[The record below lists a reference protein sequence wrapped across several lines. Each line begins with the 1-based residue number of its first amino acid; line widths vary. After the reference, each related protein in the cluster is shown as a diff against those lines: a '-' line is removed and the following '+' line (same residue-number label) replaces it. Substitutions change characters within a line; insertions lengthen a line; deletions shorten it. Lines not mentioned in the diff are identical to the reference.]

1 MIKITC
7 RTQEQRRRQSGFSG
21 KYYLKA
27 VEIFHR
33 KLRMSLTGEAERS
46 YLRTYISAVME
57 PGHVIVT
64 GCRCRNSEVMPSA
77 AAEGIQARPHPAPV
91 MGGRRQ
97 PAGRGC
103 RGEAGKRRPGSARL
117 PQGRAPARGK
127 RFRRG
132 DMDTSVGSLDTF
144 YTESTRIS
152 VHRRKRFF
160 RTVKNPA
167 IMTLGSRKK
176 PKAFELQQSSPASP
190 CGGFRNCIPC
200 VRPNMPEAPSGRP
213 ACGQKKSG
221 AVPPPRRAAMRPTLP
236 NPCSRTRSR
245 GRASTLCTGCRRH
258 RCRPCAAPAGSPLSP

>member
-1 MIKITC
+1 MIEKITC
-7 RTQEQRRRQSGFSG
+7 RTQEQRRRPSGFSG

-33 KLRMSLTGEAERS
+33 KLSMSLTGEAERS
-46 YLRTYISAVME
+46 YLRTYIFAVME

-64 GCRCRNSEVMPSA
+64 GCRCRNSKVMPSA
-77 AAEGIQARPHPAPV
+77 AAEGILARPHPAPV
-91 MGGRRQ
+91 MGEGSRRAGAAGERPEREGLEAHACLRAGRRH
-97 PAGRGC
+97 GRG
-103 RGEAGKRRPGSARL
+103 E
-117 PQGRAPARGK
+117 

-132 DMDTSVGSLDTF
+132 DRDTSVGSLDTF

-221 AVPPPRRAAMRPTLP
+221 A
-236 NPCSRTRSR
+236 
-245 GRASTLCTGCRRH
+245 
-258 RCRPCAAPAGSPLSP
+258 